1 MGRAAQKTAQLACHL
16 IPLALSPA
24 HPCPPTPPPPT
35 PSPSASGRHP
45 RGASSRA
52 AAANPSVAAAERT
65 LGGGAARSGC
75 GKPAG
80 GGRYASAKRGKP
92 RGRDLNASADWGRLG
107 AGARPWRPR
116 RGHGARAM
124 AARHL
129 GLAAGGG
136 QAQAASWRWQRR
148 CAASSR
154 QARGGTA
161 AATGATRKHSKISS
175 KGQAGKHQG

>member
-1 MGRAAQKTAQLACHL
+1 MYIQNKIRKQRKSHESSSILLRNGPSSPKNSSMACHL
-16 IPLALSPA
+16 IPQAPSPA
-24 HPCPPTPPPPT
+24 HPCPPTPS
-35 PSPSASGRHP
+35 SPSLPVS
-45 RGASSRA
+45 
-52 AAANPSVAAAERT
+52 

-80 GGRYASAKRGKP
+80 GGERAGAKRGKP
-92 RGRDLNASADWGRLG
+92 RGRDLKASADWGRLG

-154 QARGGTA
+154 QAGGGTA

>member
-80 GGRYASAKRGKP
+80 GGRCASAKRGKP
-92 RGRDLNASADWGRLG
+92 RGRDLKASADWGRLG